1 MGPSTVVGK
10 PQPTAIWDYGHDT
23 NQIMTMN
30 TLFGTDGIRGRALE
44 WPLDKD
50 TVQRL
55 GAALAEVLAE
65 ECPEPRILL
74 AGDTRASTETLAGW
88 LAGSFQIHG
97 GKVTWGGI
105 LPTPA
110 VSQLLRIDGCV
121 AGVVISA
128 SHNPAHD
135 NGIKILGTGGEKI
148 ADDRERRLEARISE
162 ILPEQGPGLPELDRS
177 LSERYLQIL
186 INSHGTRRP
195 LNGLHVVVDA
205 ANGAAS
211 GIAQRLLERLGAQVT
226 AIASD
231 PDGNNINDGC
241 GATSP
246 QRLAETVT
254 ASGADG
260 GIALDGDADRALLVD
275 EAGRVLDGDDILLGW
290 ARHLRK
296 LGRLP
301 GDRMVAT
308 VMSNYGLEKALNDE
322 GIEMVRCSVGDRA
335 VWLTMSERGAALG
348 GEQSGHV
355 ICSHHAV
362 TGDGLLTGTH
372 LLAIAAERRIPVSQ
386 LSDLERM
393 PQVLLNIPVPRKLPF
408 GQLPMIC
415 RELAYTERSLVGR
428 GRVLLRYSGTEPLAR
443 VMVEGEDATEIEG
456 LADRLANAIRSEL
469 G

>member
-1 MGPSTVVGK
+1 
-10 PQPTAIWDYGHDT
+10 
-23 NQIMTMN
+23 MTMN

-65 ECPEPRILL
+65 ECPDPRILL

-88 LAGSFQIHG
+88 LAGSFQVHG
-97 GKVTWGGI
+97 GKVTWGGV

-110 VSQLLRIDGCV
+110 VSQLLRLDGCV

-135 NGIKILGTGGEKI
+135 NGIKILGTSGEKI
-148 ADDRERRLEARISE
+148 ADDQERHLEARISQ
-162 ILPEQGPGLPELDRS
+162 LPPEQGPGLPEIDRS

-186 INSHGTRRP
+186 INSHGTPHP
-195 LNGLHVVVDA
+195 LTGLHVVVDA

-211 GIAQRLLERLGAQVT
+211 GIAEQLLERLGAQVT

-246 QRLAETVT
+246 QPLAEKVV
-254 ASGADG
+254 AVGADG
-260 GIALDGDADRALLVD
+260 GIALDGDADRAMLVD
-275 EAGRVLDGDDILLGW
+275 ETGRVLDGDDILLGW
-290 ARHLRK
+290 ARHLRDQ
-296 LGRLP
+296 GRLP
-301 GDRMVAT
+301 GDRVVAT
-308 VMSNYGLEKALNDE
+308 VMSNFGLEMTLNAE
-322 GIEMVRCSVGDRA
+322 GIEMIRCSVGDRA
-335 VWLTMSERGAALG
+335 VWLAMNERGAALG

-372 LLAIAAERRIPVSQ
+372 LLAIAADRRIPASQ
-386 LSDLERM
+386 LSDLERL

-408 GQLPMIC
+408 EQLPAVC
-415 RELAYTERSLVGR
+415 RELADTERSLVGR

-443 VMVEGEDATEIEG
+443 VMVEGDDAAEIEG
-456 LADRLANAIRSEL
+456 LADRLASAIRSEL